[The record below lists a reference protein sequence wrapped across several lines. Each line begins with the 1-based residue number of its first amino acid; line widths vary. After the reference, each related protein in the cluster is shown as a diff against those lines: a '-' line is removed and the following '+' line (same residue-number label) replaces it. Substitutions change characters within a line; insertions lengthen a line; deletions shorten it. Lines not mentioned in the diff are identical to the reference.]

1 MAKMSQKELLEEGF
15 SDKIRGIAKAAV
27 TGFKQAAQQGVNL
40 DTGQL
45 AKGMHKAY
53 KGEQPIAVLKKYLEN
68 NPKIELVKINK
79 GGIKK
84 QQANKSKGYFGRITG
99 PKSVILIPFT
109 GTLLGKHSE
118 DKGREYEGASAGV
131 MEAFAPE
138 DAEVTDAPRDERGQ
152 IKAVHEGGS
161 VIKQINKLLLKHGV
175 EESAAAT
182 FSPYAAHI
190 RTKILPLIQKTHPQV
205 KFTFNPKPEIGGF
218 DVEKADPDIAE
229 VKPDDY
235 RERFES
241 QSLRDVLRLSSFII
255 LEKET
260 RAELARLL
268 GFKSRAA
275 MQAAFKDAGGQRKWM
290 EQNPKAVE
298 SAKSLRQRKER
309 GQEIGDKEEPRPVE
323 AEPEPEAKEVEKPVA
338 EEPVY
343 PGHEKFLASLDDKV
357 VLDLLKL
364 KQKIQPGLQIKFE
377 DEKGVDIS
385 GAGGETGMFVAE
397 IFRTKEGLQVG
408 DIYRQGDP
416 TDIVWSGGGA
426 KEKKKEVKLSPFDK
440 AVQTLTTKNNLT
452 ADTLAT
458 TLTTTL
464 KPKKG
469 VNIIDKIVSVTGK
482 DKSVKLLDT
491 DIEKIKAVLIK
502 DGVIKE
508 GTSQKVLL
516 RQLTLLSR

>member
-15 SDKIRGIAKAAV
+15 SDKIRGIAKAAA
-27 TGFKQAAQQGVNL
+27 TGIKQAAQQGVNL

-45 AKGMHKAY
+45 TKGMYKSY
-53 KGEQPIAVLKKYLEN
+53 KGQQPIAVLKDTLAKS
-68 NPKIELVKINK
+68 KDIEIVKIDK
-79 GGIKK
+79 GNIKK
-84 QQANKSKGYFGRITG
+84 QQASGKKGYLGRIVG
-99 PKSVILIPFT
+99 PKSITLIPFE
-109 GTLLGKHSE
+109 GTLLGKVE
-118 DKGREYEGASAGV
+118 TQKQYKGSGAGV

-190 RTKILPLIQKTHPQV
+190 RTKILPLIQKTHPQI
-205 KFTFNPKPEIGGF
+205 KFTFNTKPELGGF

-241 QSLRDVLRLSSFII
+241 RSLRDVLRLSSFII

-416 TDIVWSGGGA
+416 TDIVWSGGSA
-426 KEKKKEVKLSPFDK
+426 REKKKEVKLSPFDK

-464 KPKKG
+464 KPKEG

-502 DGVIKE
+502 DRVIKE